1 MNTYQEKTA
10 LITGGNRGIGL
21 AIVEGLATQGYRVL
35 LGSRNLANG
44 AQEAARMKGKVIA
57 VTLDLIDRK
66 VLQDHMT
73 TILAQFPS
81 IDVLINNAAILEQGN
96 ILDVSTEGFSTS
108 MRVNVEGPFDLIR
121 LLVPGMIERDYG
133 RIVNLS
139 SGWGSFAEGLS
150 GPAAYS
156 VSKAALNALT
166 VKLAHSLPSTVKVN
180 SMCPGWVRT
189 RMGGQNAVRSPEEGA
204 QTAIW
209 LAMLDQDGPTGKFFR
224 DKQVIAW

>member
-21 AIVEGLATQGYRVL
+21 AIVEGLAAQGYRVL

-44 AQEAARMKGKVIA
+44 AQEATRMKGKVIT

-73 TILAQFPS
+73 TILAQFPD
-81 IDVLINNAAILEQGN
+81 IDVLINNAALLEQGN
-96 ILDVSTEGFSTS
+96 VLDVSTEGFSTS

-156 VSKAALNALT
+156 VSKAALNALS
-166 VKLAHSLPSTVKVN
+166 VKLAHSLPRTIKVN

-209 LAMLDQDGPTGKFFR
+209 LATLDQDGPTGKFFR